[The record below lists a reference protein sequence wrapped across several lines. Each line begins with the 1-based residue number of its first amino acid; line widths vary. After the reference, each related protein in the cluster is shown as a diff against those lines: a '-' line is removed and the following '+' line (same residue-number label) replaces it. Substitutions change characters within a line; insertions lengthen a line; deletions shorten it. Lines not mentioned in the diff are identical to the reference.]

1 MSSESLER
9 IARNKNVA
17 RAAARQLS
25 MEQLHKLAE
34 VIGEVIEQ
42 KQDEDKQ
49 RQQEEAMKERKLAEI
64 REAIWIAEHAFALML
79 ALLKDLPLLGFLF
92 RRSEQTTNKTNLYFF
107 VTPTILDEDDFQ
119 DLMHA
124 SLLRKLEEVHKEAQQ
139 IRFLTKRG

>member
-1 MSSESLER
+1 MSVESLER

-42 KQDEDKQ
+42 KQEDEVR

-64 REAIWIAEHAFALML
+64 REAINEAGLSL
-79 ALLKDLPLLGFLF
+79 DDLV
-92 RRSEQTTNKTNLYFF
+92 SEQ
-107 VTPTILDEDDFQ
+107 P
-119 DLMHA
+119 
-124 SLLRKLEEVHKEAQQ
+124 
-139 IRFLTKRG
+139 KRRGRPPKKKGA